1 MIRVVLVRFVGD
13 VSPDSTHSGIN
24 QLWELFC
31 FDRSEGLSRAVFLS
45 IVGFYFLLF
54 F

>member
-24 QLWELFC
+24 QLWQLFC
-31 FDRSEGLSRAVFLS
+31 FDRSVKDCHGQCF
-45 IVGFYFLLF
+45 FPLLDSTF
-54 F
+54 